1 MVGDRMLG
9 WCSPKITHLNIHGNQ
24 ANNTTKINIG
34 LSFRNIQVKLCHS
47 KVVPPNNFLK
57 LPSVLQCRQKASTC
71 KGFVFSKSNSRST
84 SSRETKI
91 IFFKLGQTYTR
102 SEYRKFC
109 SRIRDSSSR
118 KPCAGKITQPSSI
131 QSGTI
136 QACQGGTQGNVAES
150 CNTASIT
157 MLKSVSQQHLSCN
170 KEEWRQQTSNKF
182 EAFAYFDP
190 IPALKNGGTEFTTK
204 YAPEGRLHVQAGPKR
219 CLLLCTSKK
228 ESRKHVRFQW
238 EGTLY

>member
-1 MVGDRMLG
+1 M
-9 WCSPKITHLNIHGNQ
+9 
-24 ANNTTKINIG
+24 
-34 LSFRNIQVKLCHS
+34 
-47 KVVPPNNFLK
+47 
-57 LPSVLQCRQKASTC
+57 
-71 KGFVFSKSNSRST
+71 
-84 SSRETKI
+84 
-91 IFFKLGQTYTR
+91 GQTYTR
-102 SEYRKFC
+102 SEYPKFC

-157 MLKSVSQQHLSCN
+157 MLK
-170 KEEWRQQTSNKF
+170 EEWGQQTSNKF
-182 EAFAYFDP
+182 EAFEYFDP

-204 YAPEGRLHVQAGPKR
+204 YAPEGRLHVQAGSKT
-219 CLLLCTSKK
+219 CLLLCSSKK